1 MGIQTE
7 IMLTIIFA
15 LAASLWLVSSLN
27 LLSCQS
33 PAKRKAKLNR
43 RRKSLRLLCVIE
55 FLLITQ
61 LFLFESN
68 FLAIREFLYA
78 HLSENLISAIRFLL
92 FLTLGSRSVVYSLY
106 VAAFFA
112 IMLFASF
119 ASVNFILSLS
129 DGASLVL
136 VRRNNFVGTL
146 SEQKPQKQAY
156 KPVIRGS
163 CLYMMSLRLRI

>member
-1 MGIQTE
+1 
-7 IMLTIIFA
+7 MLTIIFA
-15 LAASLWLVSSLN
+15 LAACIWLVSSLN
-27 LLSCQS
+27 LITLKS

-43 RRKSLRLLCVIE
+43 RRKSLRLLCAIE

-68 FLAIREFLYA
+68 FLVIREFLYA

-92 FLTLGSRSVVYSLY
+92 YLTLGSRSVVYSLY
-106 VAAFFA
+106 AAAFFA

-119 ASVNFILSLS
+119 ASVNVLLSLS
-129 DGASLVL
+129 DGASPII

-146 SEQKPQKQAY
+146 SEQKPHKPAY
-156 KPVIRGS
+156 RPVIWGS
-163 CLYMMSLRLRI
+163 CLYMVSLRLRI